1 MNINRSYF
9 PSSAFIFALSG
20 GVDSVATCHLTK
32 KLGFNFTAIHVNC
45 NFIDQDKEVPVKVE
59 NFCKEYKIPYKIL
72 DIPNTYKKGSK
83 EDYCRKIR
91 YSELCAEANDKG
103 FENIV
108 TAHHLNDCVESYFM
122 NFLKGHGEFV
132 PMQYMC
138 KYPNATIV
146 RPFLLNKK
154 IDFIKYANDNNLMK
168 FVTEDELNLD
178 LSLTRNWTRNEV
190 LPIIEKKY
198 KGLSTVVFKKMKK
211 HLDKMV
217 NSI

>member
-1 MNINRSYF
+1 
-9 PSSAFIFALSG
+9 
-20 GVDSVATCHLTK
+20 
-32 KLGFNFTAIHVNC
+32 
-45 NFIDQDKEVPVKVE
+45 
-59 NFCKEYKIPYKIL
+59 
-72 DIPNTYKKGSK
+72 
-83 EDYCRKIR
+83 
-91 YSELCAEANDKG
+91 
-103 FENIV
+103 
-108 TAHHLNDCVESYFM
+108 M